1 MIMCTVASI
10 AILAPVQAV
19 DASEDTPHYSF
30 AAVPLVSYSSD
41 VGLGLGLRAFVQRK
55 LNDDT
60 SPPMALEA
68 QGFATTGGTQL
79 HFLHLDLP
87 GLLDAKTRL
96 DVLAG
101 YARNTAAPYYGIG
114 NHAAPLASTPSSFY
128 SYTEDAPLVRLRLRR
143 RIWGSLSILLGYRLL
158 LDSVGVA
165 PDTLLAAQTPLGTAG
180 DRFSEIALGLAFDTR
195 DEELSPTNGVL
206 IEGTL
211 RATAPVLGAS
221 QSSLGSFFSASAY
234 RTLVP
239 RLVLAG
245 RIAVDAIWGSVP
257 FDRLQD
263 FGSLVSPFFL
273 LDGVGGGTTVRG
285 LIQSEYIGH
294 TKAIGNVELRW
305 QFLQLSVWHEQVG
318 LSALAFADAGRVW
331 DGPDPADLP
340 DLGLHFGTGGGL
352 RIAWGKT
359 VLLRAD
365 AGYAEGRVRLYAD
378 FGHVF

>member
-1 MIMCTVASI
+1 MILCSTVASI
-10 AILAPVQAV
+10 AITAPVLAA
-19 DASEDTPHYSF
+19 DAADTANYSF

-41 VGLGLGLRAFVQRK
+41 LGLGVGLRAFVQRR
-55 LNDDT
+55 LSDDA

-68 QGFATTGGTQL
+68 QGFAMTGGTQL

-87 GLLDAKTRL
+87 GLIDAKTRL

-101 YARNTAAPYYGIG
+101 YSRSTAAPYYGIG
-114 NHAAPLASTPSSFY
+114 NHAPPPSSTPTSFY
-128 SYTEDAPLVRLRLRR
+128 SYTESAPLIRLRLRR
-143 RIWGSLSILLGYRLL
+143 HLWGPLSLLLGYRLV
-158 LDSVGVA
+158 LDSVEVA
-165 PDTLLAAQTPLGTAG
+165 PDTLLAAQAPLGTAG
-180 DRFSEIALGLAFDTR
+180 DRFSEIAVGLAFDTR

-234 RTLVP
+234 RTLAP

-245 RIAVDAIWGSVP
+245 RVAVDAIWGDVP

-273 LDGVGGGTTVRG
+273 LDGVGGATTVRG

-294 TKAIGNVELRW
+294 TKAIGNLELRW
-305 QFLQLSVWHEQVG
+305 QFLQISVWNQQVG

-340 DLGLHFGTGGGL
+340 NLGLHVGTGGGL

-365 AGYAEGRVRLYAD
+365 AGFAEGRVRLYAD

>member
-1 MIMCTVASI
+1 MILCTVASLAI
-10 AILAPVQAV
+10 AAPGLAA
-19 DASEDTPHYSF
+19 DASETPQYSF

-41 VGLGLGLRAFVQRK
+41 LGLGLGLRAFVQRR
-55 LNDDT
+55 LGDDA
-60 SPPMALEA
+60 SLPMALEV
-68 QGFATTGGTQL
+68 QGFAMTGGSQL

-87 GLLDAKTRL
+87 GLFDAKTRL

-101 YARNTAAPYYGIG
+101 YSRNTAAPYYGIG
-114 NHAAPLASTPSSFY
+114 NHAPPLASTPTSFY
-128 SYTEDAPLVRLRLRR
+128 SYTEDAPVIRLRLRR
-143 RIWGSLSILLGYRLL
+143 RVWGPLSILLGYRLV
-158 LDSVGVA
+158 LDSVDVA
-165 PDTLLAAQTPLGTAG
+165 PNTLLAAQAPPGTAG
-180 DRFSEIALGLAFDTR
+180 DRFSEIALGLAFDRR
-195 DEELSPTNGVL
+195 DEELSPTNGFL

-221 QSSLGSFFSASAY
+221 QSSLGSFLSASAY
-234 RTLVP
+234 RTLLP

-245 RIAVDAIWGSVP
+245 RVAVDAIWGVVP

-273 LDGVGGGTTVRG
+273 LDGIGGGTTVRG

-305 QFLQLSVWHEQVG
+305 QFLRVSLWHQQVG

-331 DGPDPADLP
+331 DGPDPANLP

-352 RIAWGKT
+352 RIAWGNT

-365 AGYAEGRVRLYAD
+365 AGLAEGRVRLYAD